1 MRRLVNLLFN
11 SSFVYLALLLLIS
24 CHQSGWRETESGMKY
39 KILRNSNGEK
49 PANGNYL
56 YLNMDYY
63 DENDSLLFTYRDKG
77 IPVTIQ
83 YIDSVW
89 DHNGQI
95 YEGLKKL
102 NVGDS
107 AIFKV
112 NCENLYLVS
121 FRGSI
126 PYGLDPKSEITF
138 YIGVENKSTAEEFR
152 LWYANLILKKEEETR
167 NKKEQQLFEDIA
179 IIDEFMEMH
188 GLIPLEHELGLRYII
203 LEEGDGQKP
212 SKGDHVTI
220 HFRGEL
226 LDGSIIDSSYDHKAP
241 IDFILGSGAV
251 IEGWEIGIP
260 LMSKGARYTFY
271 IPSTLAYGEAGYG
284 NLIKPNSILVY
295 EIELLDIE

>member
-1 MRRLVNLLFN
+1 M
-11 SSFVYLALLLLIS
+11 
-24 CHQSGWRETESGMKY
+24 
-39 KILRNSNGEK
+39 NGH
-49 PANGNYL
+49 YL

-83 YIDSVW
+83 YIDTVW

-121 FRGSI
+121 FKGHV
-126 PYGLDPKSEITF
+126 PYGLDPESEITF
-138 YIGVENKSTAEEFR
+138 YIGVENTSTAEEYR
-152 LWYANLILKKEEETR
+152 LWYANLIMLKEEEIQR
-167 NKKEQQLFEDIA
+167 KKEQQLFEDIA
-179 IIDEFMEMH
+179 IIDEYMEMN
-188 GLIPLEHELGLRYII
+188 GIIPLEHESGLRYTIQ
-203 LEEGDGQKP
+203 EEGDGPKP
-212 SKGDHVTI
+212 EKGNTVTI
-220 HFRGEL
+220 HFKGEL
-226 LDGSIIDSSYDHKAP
+226 LDGSVIDASYDQQAP
-241 IDFILGSGAV
+241 IHFTLGSGAV

-284 NLIKPNSILVY
+284 ELIKPNSILVY
-295 EIELLDIE
+295 QIELLDFE